1 MARQEEERKQ
11 QQMDAEW
18 ESLDAKGR
26 ASKAIRVLSLV
37 MGKQL
42 PTRYYSGLLEAF
54 ESGRMNPREVT
65 EAALKA
71 QISLRLATFIQEL
84 MRTLDGLG

>member
-1 MARQEEERKQ
+1 
-11 QQMDAEW
+11 
-18 ESLDAKGR
+18 
-26 ASKAIRVLSLV
+26 
-37 MGKQL
+37 
-42 PTRYYSGLLEAF
+42 
-54 ESGRMNPREVT
+54 MNPREVT